1 MSPQPHHAD
10 TFLRF
15 ACWDQFVHG
24 ISDHRMYDAAAQ
36 RLLRLHPEIAH
47 HSVYTAVVCGDLHEV
62 RRRLADDPEAGTRA
76 GGPRDWT
83 PMLYLAFT
91 RFTHQPSIDNAV
103 AIGQALLDAGANPND
118 SYPAGGVPYSALT
131 GAAGGGEQD
140 CPRQPQSV
148 ALFELLLARGAEP
161 FDTQV
166 LYNTFLHNDLLWW
179 LELVYARTARDER
192 AAAWSDPSWA
202 MFDMGGYGN
211 GARFI
216 LDVAIRR
223 KNVDLARWA
232 LAHGADPNA
241 APARDPRWSKR
252 SLFEDAIVNEQTAI
266 ADLLRAHGAIETPIT
281 LTDQELFLAAC
292 RHGRFDEA
300 ATLAERHPAFVAGH
314 HALFGAAAHNAVP
327 AVRWLLD
334 LGTPAGIEDS
344 REKTALHEAAAN
356 GALAA
361 MQLLIDRGAPIDAIE
376 RTYGNAP
383 IGWASHFGR
392 RDAMDLLAP
401 VSKHVWTLAF
411 EGYVDRLREVLATE
425 PGRAREVRP
434 DDGMTPLWW
443 LPIDE
448 DRALTVAQL
457 LLAAGADR
465 SIKNHHGH
473 TAADWATKLGMPKV
487 AAILR

>member
-1 MSPQPHHAD
+1 MPNTHHAD

-15 ACWDQFVHG
+15 ACWDQYVHG

-36 RLLRLHPEIAH
+36 RLLGLHPDIAH
-47 HSVYTAVVCGDLHEV
+47 HSIYTAVVCGDVNEV
-62 RRRLADDPEAGTRA
+62 RRQLTEDPEAATRA
-76 GGPRDWT
+76 GGPRGWT
-83 PMLYLAFT
+83 PILYLAFT
-91 RFTHQPSIDNAV
+91 RLTSQPAIDNAV
-103 AIGQALLDAGANPND
+103 AIGTALLDAGANPND
-118 SYPAGGVPYSALT
+118 SYPAGGVPYSVLT
-131 GAAGGGEQD
+131 GVAGGGEQD
-140 CPRQPQSV
+140 CPRQPQS
-148 ALFELLLARGAEP
+148 ADLFALLLARGAEP
-161 FDTQV
+161 FDAQV

-179 LELVYARTARDER
+179 LELVYTSTSEGDR
-192 AAAWSDPSWA
+192 AAAWQDPSWS

-216 LDVAIRR
+216 LELAIRR
-223 KNVDLARWA
+223 KNADLAEWA
-232 LAHGADPNA
+232 LEHGADANA

-252 SLFEDAIVNEQTAI
+252 SLYEDAIVNEQHAI
-266 ADLLRAHGAIETPIT
+266 AELLRKHGATVT
-281 LTDQELFLAAC
+281 TVALTDQELFLAAC
-292 RHGRFDEA
+292 RHARFDEA
-300 ATLAERHPAFVAGH
+300 ALLVERNPTFVAGH

-334 LGTPAGIEDS
+334 LGTPAGIADS
-344 REKTALHEAAAN
+344 RGKTALHEAAAN
-356 GALAA
+356 GALEA
-361 MQLLIDRGAPIDAIE
+361 MRLLIERGAPVDAIE
-376 RTYGNAP
+376 RNYGNAP

-401 VSKHVWTLAF
+401 LSRHVWTLAF
-411 EGYVDRLREVLATE
+411 EGYVDRLREVLTAE
-425 PGRAREVRP
+425 PERAREVRP

-448 DRALTVAQL
+448 DRALAVAQL

-487 AAILR
+487 AAALR